1 MAYMVTDGDLE
12 YIFVALEEYNKE
24 DEDDVYAKLANRIMH
39 HHSYK
44 TSYIV
49 AATLCI
55 SSNIKLLT

>member
-39 HHSYK
+39 HYSY
-44 TSYIV
+44 
-49 AATLCI
+49 
-55 SSNIKLLT
+55 